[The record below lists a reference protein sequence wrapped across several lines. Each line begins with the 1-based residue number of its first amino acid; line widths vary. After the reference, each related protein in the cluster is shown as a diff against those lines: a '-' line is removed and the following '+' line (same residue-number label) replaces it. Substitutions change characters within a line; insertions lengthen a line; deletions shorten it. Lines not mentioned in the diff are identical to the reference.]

1 MLHLL
6 PPLTFALM
14 PHALV
19 ACYRK
24 EDETHMKK
32 KMLSL
37 ILACAMML
45 PGAAFA
51 ASGVITGDMVNL
63 RTGPGLGYSRIQYL
77 YKGNAV
83 TVNGETNG
91 WVSVSYGGKDGYV
104 YSDYVTV
111 TASSGNL
118 KWGSRGSEVKTL
130 QQNLILL
137 GYISGSADGIF
148 GAKTH
153 AAVVSYQS
161 KNGLAAD
168 GIAGKLTQSAISKEV
183 NKINTVISTAK
194 KYLGLAYVTGGTS
207 PSTGFDCSGL
217 TQYSHAQAGISIPR
231 VSYQQAAGGVSIS
244 KSKMRPGDIV
254 CFNSPV
260 SHVGIYLGDN
270 KFIHSSKPGDVVKIT
285 DLKYMDLTKIVRY
298 TGK

>member
-1 MLHLL
+1 
-6 PPLTFALM
+6 
-14 PHALV
+14 
-19 ACYRK
+19 
-24 EDETHMKK
+24 MKK

-37 ILACAMML
+37 IFAIALIL
-45 PGAAFA
+45 PGTALA

-63 RTGPGLGYSRIQYL
+63 RSGPGLGYSRIQYL
-77 YKGNAV
+77 YKGSAV
-83 TVNGETNG
+83 TVNGDTNG
-91 WVSVSYGGKDGYV
+91 WVSVSYNGKDGYV
-104 YSDYVTV
+104 YSDYVSIT
-111 TASSGNL
+111 SSSSANL
-118 KWGSRGSEVKTL
+118 KWGSRGSEVKAL

-137 GYISGSADGIF
+137 GYLKGTADGIF
-148 GAKTH
+148 GANTH
-153 AAVVSYQS
+153 AAVVAYQS

-168 GIAGKLTQSAISKEV
+168 GIAGKLTQSAISREA
-183 NKINTVISTAK
+183 NKVNTVISTAK
-194 KYLGLAYVTGGTS
+194 KYLGLPYLTGGTS

-231 VSYQQAAGGVSIS
+231 VSYQQAAGGVSVSRANI
-244 KSKMRPGDIV
+244 RPGDIV

-270 KFIHSSKPGDVVKIT
+270 KFIHSPKPGDVVKIT

>member
-1 MLHLL
+1 
-6 PPLTFALM
+6 
-14 PHALV
+14 
-19 ACYRK
+19 
-24 EDETHMKK
+24 MKNK
-32 KMLSL
+32 ILSL
-37 ILACAMML
+37 ILAMLLVL
-45 PGAAFA
+45 PGTAFA

-77 YKGNAV
+77 YKGNPV

-91 WVSVSYGGKDGYV
+91 WVSVSYNGKEGYV
-104 YSDYVTV
+104 YSDYVSIT
-111 TASSGNL
+111 SSSSANL
-118 KWGSRGSEVKTL
+118 KWGSRGAEVKAL
-130 QQNLILL
+130 QQDLIKL
-137 GYISGSADGIF
+137 GYLSGSADGIF

-153 AAVVSYQS
+153 NAVLSYQS
-161 KNGLAAD
+161 KNGLSAD
-168 GIAGKLTQSAISKEV
+168 GIAGKLTRSAISKEV
-183 NKINTVISTAK
+183 KRIDTVISTAK
-194 KYLGLAYVTGGTS
+194 KYLGLPYLTGGTS

-231 VSYQQAAGGVSIS
+231 VSYQQAAGGVTVS

-285 DLKYMDLTKIVRY
+285 DLKYMNLTKIVRY